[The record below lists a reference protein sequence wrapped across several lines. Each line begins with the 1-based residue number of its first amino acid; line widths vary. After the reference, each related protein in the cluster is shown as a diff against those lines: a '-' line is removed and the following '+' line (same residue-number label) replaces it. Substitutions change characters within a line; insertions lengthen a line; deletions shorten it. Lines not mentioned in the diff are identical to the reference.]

1 MENKCFICHEG
12 SNEVVYKAKGYESL
26 KCPECGLLFY
36 TPLGKESVTDL
47 TYDHH
52 DDSFYRLS
60 SKYKARWLKNKIGA
74 DKTLL
79 EVGAGN
85 GHLLNEFSN
94 LGFRVCGLEPNGMRA
109 QVIRSRYNLEAL
121 EGTIED
127 YEFRRKYDTVFH
139 IDLLAHFPDPYLAI
153 EKMKSVLN
161 KDGYLCLEVGVVAG
175 ISTFWYKFFPLGLPQ
190 HKWLYSEKALTK
202 LFETAQLNV
211 VYKTTHSLAAYVI
224 LKRFFNIVLISILS
238 RLLRPLIGERVS
250 VFKIIYQKTAN
261 YLRYDLGRY
270 MPKIGPLT
278 ILYVTKPV

>member
-1 MENKCFICHEG
+1 M
-12 SNEVVYKAKGYESL
+12 
-26 KCPECGLLFY
+26 
-36 TPLGKESVTDL
+36 
-47 TYDHH
+47 
-52 DDSFYRLS
+52 
-60 SKYKARWLKNKIGA
+60 
-74 DKTLL
+74 

-109 QVIRSRYNLEAL
+109 QVIRSRDYLEAL

-175 ISTFWYKFFPLGLPQ
+175 ISIFWHKFFPLGLPQ

-238 RLLRPLIGERVS
+238 HLLRPLIGERVS
-250 VFKIIYQKTAN
+250 VF
-261 YLRYDLGRY
+261 
-270 MPKIGPLT
+270 
-278 ILYVTKPV
+278 